1 MEPLSSQKIKTGILV
16 LVGFLLLLLA
26 VYFIGQQKNLFDKTF
41 TIQVKYKNVSGLQ
54 VGNFVRFTG
63 INIGTVDNIKILND
77 STAQVNLSVQK
88 SVQKYIK
95 TDAVA
100 TITSDGLM
108 GDKLIQIVHGSDTAS
123 LVKDNDFIIGQ
134 NPVEMNTIMTKMT
147 VVAEN
152 AAVLTDNLADIVYK
166 INTGEGSLGRLINSD
181 KLAKNLEGT
190 LASSQQTVQSIKKS
204 ADGFSDNMEAVKHNF
219 LLRGYFKKKER
230 KRVQDSIAKAKA
242 IVTPDPKKKQ

>member
-152 AAVLTDNLADIVYK
+152 AAVLTDNLADIAYK
-166 INTGEGSLGRLINSD
+166 VNNGEGSLGRLINSD

-230 KRVQDSIAKAKA
+230 KRIQDSIAQAKVT
-242 IVTPDPKKKQ
+242 VTPAPKKKQ

>member
-1 MEPLSSQKIKTGILV
+1 MEPLSSQKVKTGILV
-16 LVGFLLLLLA
+16 LVGFLLLILA

-108 GDKLIQIVHGSDTAS
+108 GDKLIQIVHGSDTAL

-181 KLAKNLEGT
+181 KLAKSLEGT

-230 KRVQDSIAKAKA
+230 KRVQDSIAQAKT
-242 IVTPDPKKKQ
+242 IVTPAPKKKQ